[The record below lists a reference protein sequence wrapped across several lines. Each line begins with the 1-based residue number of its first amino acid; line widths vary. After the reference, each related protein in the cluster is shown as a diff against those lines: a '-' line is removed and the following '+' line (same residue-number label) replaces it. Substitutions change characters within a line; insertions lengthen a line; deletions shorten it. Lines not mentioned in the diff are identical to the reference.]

1 MMHHC
6 RQDGERAVRCCIFT
20 GHGADRLNWDD
31 LKIFLAVARSQT
43 LSAAARSVGLDATTV
58 SRRMDRLAADLG
70 STLFEPANSGQVL
83 TFGGQQLLAH
93 AEAMEHSA
101 LAARADVAGE
111 RGLLSGVV
119 RVSVAEG
126 FGTWIIAR
134 HLGAFRVAHPEI
146 IVELIASSGFLNPS
160 KREADLAVMLARPT
174 SGPLVARRLT
184 DYRLGLYATSEYL
197 DRAMPLHSLADLR
210 QHTLIG
216 YVPDLI
222 YSPALDYITEIRP
235 GSAPDIR
242 SSSINAQHALTA
254 AGAGLCV
261 LPRFIGTLDRRLVPV
276 LFDEVQLTR
285 TFWLVIHKDTRRLA
299 RVAAFV
305 DWMVA
310 LVRSD
315 IAIDGLPRRV

>member
-1 MMHHC
+1 M
-6 RQDGERAVRCCIFT
+6 
-20 GHGADRLNWDD
+20 NWDD

-58 SRRMDRLAADLG
+58 SRRIDRLSADLG
-70 STLFEPANSGQVL
+70 STLFEQAASGHML
-83 TFGGQQLLAH
+83 TAGGIQLLAH

-134 HLGAFRVAHPEI
+134 HLGTFRAANPDI

-174 SGPLVARRLT
+174 TGPLVARRLT
-184 DYRLGLYATSEYL
+184 DYQLGLYATRAYL
-197 DRAMPLHSLADLR
+197 DQAPPLRTLADLR
-210 QHTLIG
+210 QHVLIG

-222 YSPALDYITEIRP
+222 YSPALDYIAEIRP
-235 GSAPDIR
+235 GTAPDIR
-242 SSSINAQHALTA
+242 SSSINAQHALTVSGA
-254 AGAGLCV
+254 ALCV
-261 LPRFIGTLDRRLVPV
+261 LPKFIADQDQRLVAV
-276 LFDEVQLTR
+276 LPDEVRLTR
-285 TFWLVIHKDTRRLA
+285 SFWLVVHKDTRQLA
-299 RVAAFV
+299 RVAAFM

-310 LVRSD
+310 VVASKFPQFELN
-315 IAIDGLPRRV
+315 

>member
-1 MMHHC
+1 M
-6 RQDGERAVRCCIFT
+6 
-20 GHGADRLNWDD
+20 NWDD

-43 LSAAARSVGLDATTV
+43 LSAASRSVGLDATTV
-58 SRRMDRLAADLG
+58 SRRIDRLATDLG
-70 STLFEPANSGQVL
+70 STLFEQAASGHVL
-83 TFGGQQLLAH
+83 TAGGMQLLAH

-134 HLGAFRVAHPEI
+134 HLGAFRVANPDI

-174 SGPLVARRLT
+174 TGPLVARRLT
-184 DYRLGLYATSEYL
+184 DYQLGLYATPAYL
-197 DRAMPLHSLADLR
+197 DRAPPLRESTDLR
-210 QHTLIG
+210 QHVLIG
-216 YVPDLI
+216 YVPDMI
-222 YSPALDYITEIRP
+222 YSPALDYIAEIRP
-235 GSAPDIR
+235 GTAPDIR
-242 SSSINAQHALTA
+242 SSSINAQHALTVSS
-254 AGAGLCV
+254 AGLCV
-261 LPRFIGTLDRRLVPV
+261 LPKFVADQDQRLVAV
-276 LFDEVQLTR
+276 LPDEVRLTR
-285 TFWLVIHKDTRRLA
+285 SFWLVVHKDTRRLA

-310 LVRSD
+310 VVASKF
-315 IAIDGLPRRV
+315 PQF